1 MAGKHLI
8 TKYLLL
14 SFCESILL
22 PWKSQAPFPLLSS
35 GWHIRLNCPACLWLS
50 YIAFYSL
57 GGTSAIC
64 NSLPKMPLKVFILVY
79 GSSKFSPDEQNST
92 VTLWICPVFQLLGWQ
107 FALKLQ
113 ISRDS
118 KYCYCF
124 SVCLILPC
132 YKDGNE
138 DFLVLYKLELKPE
151 FSGAFPT
158 FK

>member
-1 MAGKHLI
+1 
-8 TKYLLL
+8 
-14 SFCESILL
+14 
-22 PWKSQAPFPLLSS
+22 
-35 GWHIRLNCPACLWLS
+35 
-50 YIAFYSL
+50 
-57 GGTSAIC
+57 
-64 NSLPKMPLKVFILVY
+64 MPLKVFILVY

-92 VTLWICPVFQLLGWQ
+92 VTLWICLVFQLLVWQ
-107 FALKLQ
+107 CDLKLQ

-124 SVCLILPC
+124 LVCLILPC

-138 DFLVLYKLELKPE
+138 DFLVLYILELKPE